1 MGPKFVVFIIL
12 MHMASL
18 AYAQSSQET
27 KARHAD
33 INKDGVVDKKEKKIE
48 VGWESKKV
56 LEINIPL
63 EKSADLNKDGVV
75 DGNELRIS
83 REKIDV
89 NNDKVVDAREKHLA
103 ELREESKVN
112 TVIERKYDLNSD
124 GELDTA
130 EKAELFKDKQ
140 AVIISEGKA
149 RVDTYQEQRYDTN
162 RDGLIDAQEAA
173 SWKEDIESKQ

>member
-1 MGPKFVVFIIL
+1 M
-12 MHMASL
+12 
-18 AYAQSSQET
+18 
-27 KARHAD
+27 
-33 INKDGVVDKKEKKIE
+33 
-48 VGWESKKV
+48 
-56 LEINIPL
+56 

-173 SWKEDIESKQ
+173 ALERGY